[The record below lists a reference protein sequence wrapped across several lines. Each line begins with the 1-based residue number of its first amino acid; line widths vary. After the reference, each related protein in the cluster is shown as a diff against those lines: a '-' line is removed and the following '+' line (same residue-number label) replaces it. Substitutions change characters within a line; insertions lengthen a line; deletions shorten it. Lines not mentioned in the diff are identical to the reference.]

1 MPDYQKG
8 KIYKLWSP
16 SKNIVYYGSTI
27 ETLSSR
33 LSKHKYAY
41 NAYKNDNN
49 KGYCISYLVLEY
61 EDYKMELVEEYPCN
75 NKSQLCKKEG
85 EYQKNNECVNQKIAG
100 RTKREWEKDNPDKV
114 ADWWKNN
121 PNKSKEYNKTRRQ
134 KEGHKEKTKERSKEY
149 YEKNKEYIVARQ
161 KAYYEANKEK
171 ISKKCKEKWNKK
183 KQEKLIV

>member
-16 SKNIVYYGSTI
+16 SKNLVYYGSTI
-27 ETLSSR
+27 ETLASR

-49 KGYCISYLVLEY
+49 KGYCCSYLVIEC
-61 EDYKMELVEEYPCN
+61 EDYKMELMEEYPSN

-85 EYQKNNECVNQKIAG
+85 EYIKANECVNNQIAG

-121 PNKSKEYNKTRRQ
+121 PDKKKEYNKTRRQ
-134 KEGHKEKTKERSKEY
+134 KEGHKEQTKEASKKY
-149 YEKNKEYIVARQ
+149 YEINKEYLIAKQ

-171 ISKKCKEKWNKK
+171 INETNKK
-183 KQEKLIV
+183 KYREAKKQD